1 MLKKIMRYIFAI
13 FGGIIAYHLVD
24 IFGLATEYQFSWQNI
39 GDFFLTTQF
48 FAVLLGFLLGYFII
62 YYSLNQL
69 LNFIMDFEVKVK
81 DITWKKIVIAIIG
94 LIIGLILGAIINFV
108 FSIPNIPRIGMP
120 LQILINITFTY
131 MGFALAIHKEKE
143 ISSFIFQSNKE
154 NLDFTKADKTGSDK
168 ILDTSVIID
177 GRIFDICKTG
187 FIEGNFIIPEFVLE
201 ELQHIA
207 DSSDDLKRNRGR
219 RGLDILRQMQNDV
232 KIKVKIIDAD
242 FEEISEVDSK
252 LVRLAKNLDAKVLT
266 NDYNLNKVAEL
277 QGVNVLNINELANA
291 VKPVVLP
298 GEQMDVK
305 VIKEGKEN
313 GQGVAYLDDGTMI
326 VIEDGVKYIGDD
338 ISVLVTSILQT
349 AAGRMIFARPKTN

>member
-62 YYSLNQL
+62 FYALNQL

-94 LIIGLILGAIINFV
+94 LIIGLIIGAIINFV

-143 ISSFIFQSNKE
+143 ISSFLFQSNKE
-154 NLDFTKADKTGSDK
+154 NLDFTKAKKTGSDK

-242 FEEISEVDSK
+242 FDEISEVDSK
-252 LVRLAKNLDAKVLT
+252 L
-266 NDYNLNKVAEL
+266 
-277 QGVNVLNINELANA
+277 
-291 VKPVVLP
+291 
-298 GEQMDVK
+298 
-305 VIKEGKEN
+305 
-313 GQGVAYLDDGTMI
+313 
-326 VIEDGVKYIGDD
+326 
-338 ISVLVTSILQT
+338 
-349 AAGRMIFARPKTN
+349 